1 MDLEY
6 VVIDTAEHESLYEKE
21 QRRTIYG
28 PLKQFKSPL
37 AAACAHISHTLAF
50 CKLSTTARA
59 HLELARDIINNADR
73 VIYNAMNKENAWF

>member
-6 VVIDTAEHESLYEKE
+6 VVIDTGEHNPYYEEE

-28 PLKQFKSPL
+28 PLKQFRTPL
-37 AAACAHISHTLAF
+37 ATASNRISHALAV

-59 HLELARDIINNADR
+59 DLELARDIIKNADR
-73 VIYNAMNKENAWF
+73 AIFNAMDKENAWF